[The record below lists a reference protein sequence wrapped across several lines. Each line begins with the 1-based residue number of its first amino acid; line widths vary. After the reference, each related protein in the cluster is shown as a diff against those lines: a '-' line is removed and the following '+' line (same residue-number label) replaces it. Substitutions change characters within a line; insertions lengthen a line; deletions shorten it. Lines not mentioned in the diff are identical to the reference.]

1 METVQQE
8 GKRTVARDV
17 EHYNLDAI
25 ISVGYRV
32 NENHLPIS
40 IHWRRNSATWG
51 LLPDL
56 QRERP
61 IIFFTRK

>member
-56 QRERP
+56 
-61 IIFFTRK
+61 